1 MTDNKPSGAMLL
13 DYPISTAN
21 DDQLARD
28 PLVRVVAGYILT
40 KEIHQSAV
48 IALNAPWG
56 AGKSSFLNLLEEQ
69 LKTVREGDGGGE
81 DLPIIVRFNPWYYE
95 SVEQLAEMYFA
106 ELAAGIG
113 KSGSKKLV
121 ASIGKVLH
129 TVGQVVS
136 CAPGLERGGSL
147 ATNVA
152 ALFVD
157 KARNETLPEMKAKLD
172 GLLSK
177 LNRRVVVF
185 VDDVDRLER
194 DAMRMMFRVVRLI
207 ADFSNVTYVLAFD
220 RSVVEKNLDE
230 ENGIRG
236 RDYLEKIV
244 QVAVDIPAPERVVIR
259 EILVKELNEIVASVP
274 TKAVDDDRF
283 READRRG
290 FGDHFRT
297 IRQVKRY
304 ANAVK
309 FTLPTVKKDVDPVD
323 FLVVELFRVFHPEVY
338 HGLAHGKDWLAPGVF
353 ARAKQHASTLGRQ
366 SDTSQDLKEW
376 VADLCKKASP
386 GFEERVRDLLRILFP
401 KLTRSEGRIFAQSVD
416 DTEGRRLG
424 RICSPDAFDKYFLL
438 AMPRGDVSD
447 VEVQAFVD
455 GLANVDGTRDLL
467 RRSPGS
473 RQTARLLQRVLDYI
487 KDLPIAQVAVLL
499 EVMFDLGDELHVSL
513 PEIASF
519 PIVPTVVKECVQS
532 LKTEEERFN
541 LLLPFVP
548 RAKALGTLIE
558 LVYAVLPD
566 PRIQQAGLL
575 SNQNWCD
582 KLRTEAVARIRLG
595 ADSGDLWVVPKLP
608 VVLDRWRQWTKEEE
622 VRAKV
627 REYTSVDDNLVD
639 FVKQL
644 VSNEWSSTGGNG
656 GGRGYPAIKKE
667 DVADF
672 FDLDRVLERLKQ
684 IQNGPSKNAAKAGE
698 LVNLIEAGPSLTA
711 P

>member
-13 DYPISTAN
+13 DCPISTAN

-56 AGKSSFLNLLEEQ
+56 AGKSSFLNLLEER
-69 LKTVREGDGGGE
+69 LKTGGEGDGGGE
-81 DLPIIVRFNPWYYE
+81 DLPIIVRFNPWYYD
-95 SVEQLAEMYFA
+95 SVEQLAQMYFA

-113 KSGSKKLV
+113 KSGSAKKRINEIGAWLYDIGALV
-121 ASIGKVLH
+121 SESGSVLGPILKG
-129 TVGQVVS
+129 VGT
-136 CAPGLERGGSL
+136 ATAKGTRG
-147 ATNVA
+147 
-152 ALFVD
+152 
-157 KARNETLPEMKAKLD
+157 RTLPEMKAKLD
-172 GLLSK
+172 ELLSR

-194 DAMRMMFRVVRLI
+194 DALRMMFRVVRLI

-244 QVAVDIPAPERVVIR
+244 QVAVDIPAPERVVIS

-283 READRRG
+283 WEADRRG

-309 FTLPTVKKDVDPVD
+309 FTLPTVAKDVDLAD

-401 KLTRSEGRIFAQSVD
+401 ILSRSEGRIFARWVD
-416 DTEGRRLG
+416 DPESRKLG

-438 AMPRGDVSD
+438 AVPQGDVSD
-447 VEVQAFVD
+447 VEVQAFVN
-455 GLANVDGTRDLL
+455 GLADVEGTGDLL
-467 RRSPGS
+467 RRAPAS
-473 RQTARLLQRVLDYI
+473 RQTARLLERVLDYVE
-487 KDLPIAQVAVLL
+487 DLQIPQIETLL
-499 EVMFDLGDELHVSL
+499 DVMFDLGDELHVSL
-513 PEIASF
+513 PVIGFS
-519 PIVPTVVKECVQS
+519 PIVPTVVYQCIKCRT
-532 LKTEEERFN
+532 TEEERFN

-548 RAKALGTLIE
+548 RAKALGTLIC
-558 LVYAVLPD
+558 LVDSVLPA
-566 PRIQQAGLL
+566 PPTQQPGLL
-575 SNQNWCD
+575 SNQDWCD
-582 KLRTEAVARIRLG
+582 KLRTLAVTRIRQG
-595 ADSGDLWVVPKLP
+595 ANSGDLWVVPELP
-608 VVLDRWRQWTKEEE
+608 VVLYRWRQWTTEEE

-627 REYTSVDDNLVD
+627 REYTSAEDNFVHLVQ
-639 FVKQL
+639 QL
-644 VSNEWSSTGGNG
+644 VSTVWSNA
-656 GGRGYPAIKKE
+656 GRGRSMRAYPVLMKE
-667 DVADF
+667 VVADF

-684 IQNGPSKNAAKAGE
+684 IRSGSSKNAAKAGE
-698 LVNLIEAGPSLTA
+698 LVDLIEAGPKLTA